1 MCDKKYKQRFHY
13 WQILL
18 TCYFVAV
25 FLEKSF
31 ENYGVLGN
39 SINFKVLAVLL
50 VKPGSSFP
58 NFGSN
63 IQRI

>member
-1 MCDKKYKQRFHY
+1 MYTK
-13 WQILL
+13 ISLL
-18 TCYFVAV
+18 ADSSDMLFCCGF
-25 FLEKSF
+25 FEKSF

-39 SINFKVLAVLL
+39 SINFKALAVLL
-50 VKPGSSFP
+50 VKPGLSFP

>member
-1 MCDKKYKQRFHY
+1 MLFCCGF
-13 WQILL
+13 
-18 TCYFVAV
+18 F
-25 FLEKSF
+25 EKSF

-39 SINFKVLAVLL
+39 SINFKALAVLL
-50 VKPGSSFP
+50 VKPGLSFP